1 MARAHRPSLEMVTR
15 GYRRQCT
22 MISRADG
29 TGTTP
34 LLLITIITK
43 KVPRLAPRRPNHL
56 PTRPV
61 NTYRDGTP
69 RSTTNASPNHWIHNI
84 NTFSRYN
91 EDKTQPAPL
100 LSSPLQPAG
109 YSNSY
114 YWANSQDPHQSS
126 LGGQVSAASATAAA
140 TTTITNPVVTS
151 SPPFYGNFV
160 PVTQPLS
167 SWPSDSTS
175 VFAANHPE
183 TDGTYGFGHHHD
195 QRLGST
201 GHLEMPFS
209 ADMHNSPPSSG
220 SGAQDARY
228 HGAAGDDAQGYE
240 ATPQDLP
247 GRGGSH

>member
-1 MARAHRPSLEMVTR
+1 MTKQWEQYEATIRALYADHTLATV
-15 GYRRQCT
+15 RQI
-22 MISRADG
+22 MIERHG
-29 TGTTP
+29 F
-34 LLLITIITK
+34 
-43 KVPRLAPRRPNHL
+43 
-56 PTRPV
+56 
-61 NTYRDGTP
+61 
-69 RSTTNASPNHWIHNI
+69 NASVRAYRGRLDRWNV
-84 NTFSRYN
+84 RKYN
-91 EDKTQPAPL
+91 RRNRNG
-100 LSSPLQPAG
+100 S
-109 YSNSY
+109 
-114 YWANSQDPHQSS
+114 DPHQSS